1 MKKMLMVALCG
12 TLALFLFGCGGGA
25 SGGSDG
31 STSDAPQQE
40 EQKKPLD
47 LSGEWKQVNS
57 NAEDSYQVATIGD
70 GAIVA
75 AGAVVTKDVP
85 ANTVATGVP
94 ARIIRDIRR
103 DENS

>member
-40 EQKKPLD
+40 EQHGRD
-47 LSGEWKQVNS
+47 
-57 NAEDSYQVATIGD
+57 D
-70 GAIVA
+70 GADRLQRPER
-75 AGAVVTKDVP
+75 GFVP
-85 ANTVATGVP
+85 DE
-94 ARIIRDIRR
+94 RHDQHRRRR
-103 DENS
+103 DDVSLGDPLQDGKAHHLVPQHIEDR